1 MKKMLHN
8 DFNNIEYNSNDQL
21 VELNGII
28 NNNYIKIIVDT
39 GSNNCCIKKSILK
52 KCNINVLINNN
63 SNILFML
70 DDTKLCDSIAKL
82 KIKILDNSNKYIE
95 YTIKDIIIIN
105 DNEYNNDFDL
115 ILGNN
120 FMNLYKPII
129 NFGSRK
135 ITINNVN
142 YNF

>member
-1 MKKMLHN
+1 MSHVKLHN
-8 DFNNIEYNSNDQL
+8 IECNSYDQM

-70 DDTKLCDSIAKL
+70 DNTKICDSIAKI
-82 KIKILDNSNKYIE
+82 KIKILDNNKRYIG
-95 YTIKDIIIIN
+95 YTIKDVIIIN
-105 DNEYNNDFDL
+105 DDEYNNDFDL
-115 ILGNN
+115 ILGND

-129 NFGSRK
+129 NFRSRQ
-135 ITINNVN
+135 IIINTNN